1 MILYIDETEN
11 DECFIVAG
19 ILANADLEVESA
31 YRRFKKSIKSM
42 RIEDKYRSQVYT
54 EFKST
59 LLDRR
64 YKRIKIKMLEAI
76 VEIEPTIVYSVYKKK
91 VSKMN
96 QVQKEAIYIT
106 LLTSILTHLE
116 NATTIVFDRFGKPD
130 FEKNIMSL
138 ANTIPNIESIYPEDS
153 QKQHGLQFADNIC
166 SVIRRY
172 KSEDDEFHYYDVIEK
187 FVKEV

>member
-1 MILYIDETEN
+1 
-11 DECFIVAG
+11 
-19 ILANADLEVESA
+19 VESA

-76 VEIEPTIVYSVYKKK
+76 AEIEPTIVYSVYKKK

-96 QVQKEAIYIT
+96 QVQKEAVYIT
-106 LLTSILTHLE
+106 LLSAILTSLE
-116 NATTIVFDRFGKPD
+116 EETTVIFDRFGKPD
-130 FEKNIMSL
+130 FEKNIIAS
-138 ANTIPNIESIYPEDS
+138 ANTIRNVIEIYPEDS
-153 QKQHGLQFADNIC
+153 QKQHSLQFADNVC
-166 SVIRRY
+166 SVLRRHE
-172 KSEDDEFHYYDVIEK
+172 SNDDEYHYYDELEK
-187 FVKEV
+187 PENSSTYLSAFISFSLIQDNSAVLPQP